1 MNQYE
6 LKTYCL
12 NVKPHRETCE
22 VVYAKTAVDAVR
34 SAPGWKMAQRFL
46 IWVDPETDEE
56 ISAHAH
62 DMDGCNGAIAIKIN

>member
-34 SAPGWKMAQRFL
+34 SAPGWKMAQRC
-46 IWVDPETDEE
+46 IGDPETDGEV
-56 ISAHAH
+56 SAHTQ
-62 DMDGCNGAIAIKIN
+62 DGDGCNGAIAIKIN